1 MVFLFIFLVL
11 ILFIIV
17 LLLSKVQIKIN
28 NFKFHSQTKR
38 HINEDYEVIIQLC
51 FFKVRITKAKLE
63 KIRLKEKVEKIN
75 FSALE
80 KLPSLQKEIIREIKK
95 LDIGIKKFE
104 LYVELGTESA
114 SLTSILVPAISTVIA
129 ILLKRK
135 MKKFEN
141 QTFQI
146 HPVYLNQ
153 NLVKIDFSGI
163 FEIKMSH
170 IIDII
175 YHLIKSEKK
184 GVKEYERA
192 SNRGAYDYSYE

>member
-1 MVFLFIFLVL
+1 MVFLFLFLGL
-11 ILFIIV
+11 ILFVMV
-17 LLLSKVQIKIN
+17 LILSKVQIKIN
-28 NFKFHSQTKR
+28 NFKFYSQTKR
-38 HINEDYEVIIQLC
+38 HINEDYEVVIRLC
-51 FFKVRITKAKLE
+51 FFKIRMTKEKLE
-63 KIRLKEKVEKIN
+63 KMKLKEKVKKIDLSSFEKM
-75 FSALE
+75 
-80 KLPSLQKEIIREIKK
+80 PSMQKEVFREIKR

-104 LYVELGTESA
+104 LKVELGTENA
-114 SLTSILVPAISTVIA
+114 GLTAILVPAISTVIA
-129 ILLKRK
+129 IFLKRK

-146 HPVYLNQ
+146 YPVFVNQ

-175 YHLIKSEKK
+175 YHLIRSEKK

>member
-1 MVFLFIFLVL
+1 MVFLFLFLGL
-11 ILFIIV
+11 ILFVI
-17 LLLSKVQIKIN
+17 LLILSKVQIKIN
-28 NFKFHSQTKR
+28 NFKFYSQTRR
-38 HINEDYEVIIQLC
+38 HINDDYEVVIQLC
-51 FFKVRITKAKLE
+51 FFKIRMTKEKLE
-63 KIRLKEKVEKIN
+63 KMKLKEKVKKID
-75 FSALE
+75 FSVFQ
-80 KLPSLQKEIIREIKK
+80 KIPSLQKEVFREIKR

-104 LYVELGTESA
+104 LKIELGTENA
-114 SLTSILVPAISTVIA
+114 SLTSILVPVISAVIA

-146 HPVYLNQ
+146 HPVFLNQ

-163 FEIKMSH
+163 FEIKISH
-170 IIDII
+170 IIDIL
-175 YHLIKSEKK
+175 YQLIKSKKK

>member
-11 ILFIIV
+11 ILGIIV
-17 LLLSKVQIKIN
+17 LALSKVQLKIN
-28 NFKFHSQTKR
+28 NFRFCSQTKR
-38 HINEDYEVIIQLC
+38 HINEDYEVIVKLC
-51 FFKVRITKAKLE
+51 FFKIRLTKEKLE
-63 KIRLKEKVEKIN
+63 KMRVKEKVEKID
-75 FSALE
+75 FSSLE
-80 KLPSLQKEIIREIKK
+80 KMPSLQKEALREIKK
-95 LDIGIKKFE
+95 LDIGIKRFE
-104 LYVELGTESA
+104 LYVELGTENA
-114 SLTSILVPAISTVIA
+114 SLTSLLVPAISTVLA
-129 ILLKRK
+129 IWLKRK

-170 IIDII
+170 IINII
-175 YHLIKSEKK
+175 YHLVKNEKK

>member
-1 MVFLFIFLVL
+1 MVFLFLFLGL
-11 ILFIIV
+11 ILFVMV
-17 LLLSKVQIKIN
+17 LILSKVQIKIN
-28 NFKFHSQTKR
+28 NFKFCSQTKR
-38 HINEDYEVIIQLC
+38 HINEDYEVVIRLC
-51 FFKVRITKAKLE
+51 FFKIRMTKEKLE
-63 KIRLKEKVEKIN
+63 KMKLKEKVKKIDL
-75 FSALE
+75 SKLE
-80 KLPSLQKEIIREIKK
+80 KMPSMQKEVFREIKR

-104 LYVELGTESA
+104 LKVELGTENA
-114 SLTSILVPAISTVIA
+114 GLTSILVPAISTVIA

-146 HPVYLNQ
+146 HPVFVNQ

-175 YHLIKSEKK
+175 YHVIKSEKK

>member
-1 MVFLFIFLVL
+1 MVL
-11 ILFIIV
+11 I
-17 LLLSKVQIKIN
+17 LSKVQIKIN
-28 NFKFHSQTKR
+28 NFKFCSQTKR
-38 HINEDYEVIIQLC
+38 HINEDYEVVIRLC
-51 FFKVRITKAKLE
+51 FFKIRMTKEKLE
-63 KIRLKEKVEKIN
+63 KMKLKEKVKKIDL
-75 FSALE
+75 SKLE
-80 KLPSLQKEIIREIKK
+80 KMPSMQKEVFREIKR

-104 LYVELGTESA
+104 LKVELGTENA
-114 SLTSILVPAISTVIA
+114 GLTSILVPAISTVIA

-146 HPVYLNQ
+146 HPVFVNQ

-175 YHLIKSEKK
+175 YHVIKSEKK

>member
-1 MVFLFIFLVL
+1 MVFLFLFLGF
-11 ILFIIV
+11 ILFVMI
-17 LLLSKVQIKIN
+17 LALSKVQIQIN
-28 NFKFHSQTKR
+28 NFRFHSQTQR
-38 HINEDYEVIIQLC
+38 HINEDYEVVIRLC
-51 FFKVRITKAKLE
+51 FFKMRITKEKLE
-63 KIRLKEKVEKIN
+63 KMKLKEKVKKIDLSSFEKM
-75 FSALE
+75 
-80 KLPSLQKEIIREIKK
+80 PSMQKEVFREIKR

-104 LYVELGTESA
+104 LKVELGTENA
-114 SLTSILVPAISTVIA
+114 GLTSILVPAISTVIA

-146 HPVYLNQ
+146 HPVFINQ

-175 YHLIKSEKK
+175 YHVIKSEKK